1 MYDRGEIIILED
13 GKTNLLEKYNRIDGS
28 YSFIIVYIE
37 ISNVQNTS
45 FKSSVYLFRKHQRD
59 PVSNDVHD
67 SLWDT

>member
-1 MYDRGEIIILED
+1 MYDRGENIILED

-45 FKSSVYLFRKHQRD
+45 FKSSVYLFRKHQQD